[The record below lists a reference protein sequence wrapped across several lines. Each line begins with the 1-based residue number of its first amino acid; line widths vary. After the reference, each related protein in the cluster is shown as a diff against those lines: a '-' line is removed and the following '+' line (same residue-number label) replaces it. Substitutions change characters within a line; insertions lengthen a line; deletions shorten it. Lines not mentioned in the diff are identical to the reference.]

1 MRRPRLNRPRD
12 GYPWSATEN
21 HVKEDAMYVSI
32 GTVLAIV
39 LIIALLA
46 WLL

>member
-1 MRRPRLNRPRD
+1 LPRGSR
-12 GYPWSATEN
+12 GAGN
-21 HVKEDAMYVSI
+21 HVKEGVMYVSI

-39 LIIALLA
+39 LIIVLLA